1 MATPNVLQRCEECL
15 QREDCRASV
24 RARGPALCEIE
35 TIVPVVDYD
44 QALAAGY
51 RAVTSKSRKLK
62 TGADLAYAHTPD
74 GRAALHR
81 RWFLLERPSDAAA
94 PVVAAQK
101 FVRL

>member
-1 MATPNVLQRCEECL
+1 MTTTLVRCDERCIY
-15 QREDCRASV
+15 REQCREAV
-24 RARGPALCEIE
+24 RNREPVACEIE